1 MITKEMKNK
10 KSNPKQKI
18 KKLKILMLNYEF
30 PPLGG
35 GASPVSYEIAKG
47 YVKLGHKVDVV
58 TMGFKDLPSYEVKEG
73 INIYRVKCLRSK
85 KEICHPWEQLTYIIS
100 AKRFLK
106 KHMKTHSYD
115 INHTH
120 FIIPTGIVALW
131 LKKKYNL
138 PYIITSHGSDV
149 LGYNNKRIFKYIYP
163 LVKKQWKQVIK
174 EAKYVTTPSQ
184 FLQDKI
190 KEITKQGNFVVI
202 NNGIDPKKFK
212 PMKKEKRIL
221 VVARLFENKGV
232 QDILDALKPISQE
245 LKQKGWKVDI
255 VGEGP
260 YRTFLERKAIEN
272 NLQDLVIFHGWV
284 DNNSK
289 EMKELYGK
297 ATIFISASW
306 FESFGLTLLE
316 AISAKCYP
324 LVSDIEGYKEMLNKN
339 EYFFKV
345 KDINNLREKIKKTL
359 NKKELNS
366 PDLKDKFE
374 WNNIIKEFEE
384 VLK

>member
-1 MITKEMKNK
+1 MKK
-10 KSNPKQKI
+10 R
-18 KKLKILMLNYEF
+18 ILMLNYEF

-58 TMGFKDLPSYEVKEG
+58 TMGFKDLPSYEVKDG

-120 FIIPTGIVALW
+120 FIIPTGIISLW

-163 LVKKQWKQVIK
+163 LVKKQWKEIIK

-190 KEITKQGNFVVI
+190 KEITKQGNFIVI

-232 QDILDALKPISQE
+232 QDILDALKPLSEE

-260 YRTFLERKAIEN
+260 YRNFLEKKAIEN
-272 NLQDLVIFHGWV
+272 NLQDLIIFYGWV

-297 ATIFISASW
+297 ASIFISASW

-316 AISAKCYP
+316 AIYSRSYP
-324 LVSDIEGYKEMLNKN
+324 LISNIRGYKEVLNKN

-345 KDINNLREKIKKTL
+345 HDINNLKEKIKKTL

-374 WNNIIKEFEE
+374 WDNIIKEFEG